1 MELSFKTV
9 AISLVMFAFG
19 MLVLFGTAGCNR
31 EYVPVQ
37 NYASTNSPPS
47 RFKVVSSD
55 YYNMACPGVNIM
67 ATVLMDTQGTNDI
80 LVMSSEHGLDMM
92 YIPKPV
98 KQLEENK

>member
-1 MELSFKTV
+1 
-9 AISLVMFAFG
+9 MFAFG